1 MNETMKLSPDDRTPG
16 LTGAHNFRDIGGYAA
31 AGGQVVRG
39 KVFRSG
45 TLAALTDD
53 DHAVMDALG
62 IKVICDFRS
71 TRERR
76 DKPSR
81 FAPAATFEIL
91 ARDHETSAADLIR
104 AMAAPGATPET
115 SRQKMI
121 DAYRIL
127 PYEQAESYTGFFN
140 RIVAGDMPIVFHCSA
155 GKDRTG
161 IAAALLLDVLGVARE
176 TVIEDYMVT
185 DRFIDGLV
193 TIIKN
198 DPGSRR
204 LEAIP
209 EYIWAPLVTA
219 DRAYIETM
227 FETVEARHGNAEGF
241 MREVLGMDDAAMAA
255 LRRQLVVAD

>member
-1 MNETMKLSPDDRTPG
+1 MNDIQLPG
-16 LTGAHNFRDIGGYAA
+16 LTGAHNFRDLGGYAC
-31 AGGQVVRG
+31 AGGRVARG
-39 KVFRSG
+39 KIFRSG

-53 DHAVMDALG
+53 DHAVMEALG

-71 TRERR
+71 TRERL

-81 FAPAATFEIL
+81 FAATATFEVL

-104 AMAAPGATPET
+104 AMAAPGATPEI
-115 SRQKMI
+115 SRGKMI
-121 DAYRIL
+121 DAYRTL
-127 PYEQAESYTGFFN
+127 PYEQADSYAGFFK
-140 RIVAGDMPIVFHCSA
+140 RIVAGDMPILFHCSA

-161 IAAALLLDVLGVARE
+161 IAAALLLDVLGVERE
-176 TVIEDYMVT
+176 TVIEDYVVT

-204 LEAIP
+204 LGAIP
-209 EYIWAPLVTA
+209 DHIWAPLVTA

-227 FETVEARHGNAEGF
+227 FETVEARHGSAEGF
-241 MREVLGMDDAAMAA
+241 MREVLEMDESDIAG
-255 LRRQLVVAD
+255 LRRQLVV